1 VKRRD
6 ATPLTSASIA
16 PPQLVRAWHRLLRE
30 CVAHARQMGVAE
42 PEIYIETESGVCVM
56 NGEHHDER
64 SCGRQDRI
72 VFYLPWPRDVRPDLG
87 SW

>member
-1 VKRRD
+1 
-6 ATPLTSASIA
+6 
-16 PPQLVRAWHRLLRE
+16 
-30 CVAHARQMGVAE
+30 MGVAE